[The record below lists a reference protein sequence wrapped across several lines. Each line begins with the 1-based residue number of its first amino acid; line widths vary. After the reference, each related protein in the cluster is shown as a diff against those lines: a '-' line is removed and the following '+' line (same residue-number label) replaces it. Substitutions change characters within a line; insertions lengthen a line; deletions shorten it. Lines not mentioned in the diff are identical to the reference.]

1 MKRVFCVCLIDT
13 KYEKMTMTDIV
24 VPNSLNFSLAG
35 STRRD
40 PDHCKILPRRP
51 RRLFS
56 VSDTTFTHKYCV

>member
-13 KYEKMTMTDIV
+13 KYERMTMTDIV

-40 PDHCKILPRRP
+40 PDHCKIY
-51 RRLFS
+51 